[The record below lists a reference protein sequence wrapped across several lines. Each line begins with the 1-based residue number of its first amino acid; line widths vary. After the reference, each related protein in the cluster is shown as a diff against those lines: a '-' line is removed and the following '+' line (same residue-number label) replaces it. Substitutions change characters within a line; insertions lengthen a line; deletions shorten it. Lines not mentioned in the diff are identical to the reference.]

1 MENEQ
6 EGRENGMKT
15 WPEGEKQHSIWTV
28 FFFLFLKKTSRK
40 GKESEKKSKKW
51 KNTEEK
57 NEFSVFSCW
66 CFAVFRLPRFLFR
79 FLAFAVASGPFA
91 LPFSRLCFCFPL
103 ISLKCELQPLGSFC

>member
-28 FFFLFLKKTSRK
+28 FFSFSLKKRQEK
-40 GKESEKKSKKW
+40 AKKVKKSKKW

-57 NEFSVFSCW
+57 
-66 CFAVFRLPRFLFR
+66 
-79 FLAFAVASGPFA
+79 
-91 LPFSRLCFCFPL
+91 
-103 ISLKCELQPLGSFC
+103 K